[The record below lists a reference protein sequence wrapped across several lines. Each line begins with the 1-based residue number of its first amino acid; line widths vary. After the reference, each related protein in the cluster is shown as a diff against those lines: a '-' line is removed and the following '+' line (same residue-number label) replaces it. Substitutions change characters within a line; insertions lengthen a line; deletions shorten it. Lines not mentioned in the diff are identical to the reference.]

1 MAAINR
7 NRYRLITLLYVIFVC
22 LSVLNVPATLLD
34 SNYFSIKTLEYQ
46 ERARLEQVSFA
57 NQLIAEEQEKLVKD
71 TARVFL
77 NIQARLH
84 KSYEVL
90 DKFDKSLV
98 KKLASENSDVFKEFN
113 SKRKTEEF
121 FLEDSAIYH
130 IQYELFDLVKCLSSQ
145 PDQIDSA
152 IKTLIPVMTLITTRA
167 GKEVE
172 WARYLFLHKPTAIS
186 YFHIKR
192 IKLLLLDNENVYQNA
207 ALKTIGYL
215 PAYYS
220 EQNNMTVLFKQG
232 SMSKVIDNQKALDSL
247 LKKVNVPITKPVEVD
262 TTKFDKTDELTKRLH
277 NSLHGENFYVG
288 IQNEVL
294 KEFNYLMGSDFAF
307 DIFPDKQ
314 ADVNKKGN
322 DYAITFRKPGEY
334 TFKFTDKRNGSNK
347 VIFEK
352 KVHAFLLP
360 NPLVRLNSDNI
371 SKETV
376 SVRDLLS
383 SNRLMAYLGLSEI
396 NNFPGRINGFRVNKI
411 SKNGAKSEYNYG
423 EVFQPNSQS
432 LIGSLQV
439 GDIIIFDNVTV
450 SMIDG
455 TTRTAAPL
463 TYKIVE

>member
-1 MAAINR
+1 
-7 NRYRLITLLYVIFVC
+7 VC

-71 TARVFL
+71 TARVYL

-90 DKFDKSLV
+90 DKFEKSLI
-98 KKLASENSDVFKEFN
+98 KKLASENTDVFKEFN
-113 SKRKTEEF
+113 SKRKTEEI

-130 IQYELFDLVKCLSSQ
+130 IQYELFDLVKFLSSQ
-145 PDQIDSA
+145 PYQLDSA
-152 IKTLIPVMTLITTRA
+152 IKTLIPVVTLITTRA

-220 EQNNMTVLFKQG
+220 EQNNLTVLFKQG
-232 SMSKVIDNQKALDSL
+232 AMSKVIDNQKTLHSL
-247 LKKVNVPITKPVEVD
+247 LKKVNVPITKPVEID

-294 KEFNYLMGSDFAF
+294 KEFNFLMGSDFGF
-307 DIFPDKQ
+307 DIIPDNQ
-314 ADVNKKGN
+314 TAINKKGN
-322 DYAITFRKPGEY
+322 DYAITFKKPGEY
-334 TFKFTDKRNGSNK
+334 TLRFTDKRNGANK
-347 VIFEK
+347 VLFDK
-352 KVHAFLLP
+352 KVNAYLLP

-383 SNRLMAYLGLSEI
+383 SNRLVAYLGLSEI
-396 NNFPGRINGFRVNKI
+396 NIFPGRINGFRIIKI
-411 SKNGAKSEYNYG
+411 SKNGQKSEYNYG

-439 GDIIIFDNVTV
+439 GDIVLFDNVTV

-455 TTRTAAPL
+455 TTRSAAPL